1 MSTPSAS
8 RSIRGASVVIRRPAA
23 GPLRDKAL
31 ALIGIVSLVPG
42 ATDIS
47 LFALRPAN
55 RPANTVR
62 SPTAAAA
69 PERYRLALAEDT

>member
-42 ATDIS
+42 RDRH
-47 LFALRPAN
+47 LALR
-55 RPANTVR
+55 
-62 SPTAAAA
+62 AA
-69 PERYRLALAEDT
+69 PS